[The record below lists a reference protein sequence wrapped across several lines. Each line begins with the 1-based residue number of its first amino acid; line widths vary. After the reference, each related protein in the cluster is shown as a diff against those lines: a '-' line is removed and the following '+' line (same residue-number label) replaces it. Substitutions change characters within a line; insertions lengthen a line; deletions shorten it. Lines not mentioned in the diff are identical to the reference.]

1 MSFDAD
7 TYSRMP
13 HFVSRDTSLTFQQ
26 KIIYCEILNLSQR
39 TGYCYAITDEIC
51 EAVGVPKENSRN
63 IKHQIG
69 ELKKK
74 GLFRI
79 EYVGNERRI
88 FPLRNLKERM
98 DDKNH
103 TLRDDKNHTLKERMG
118 DKNHTQGCYFSHP
131 RGDKNHTLPCTPISV
146 KEERKKREE
155 EEPVCATP
163 PNLQSQTSEYA
174 QLDEPP
180 KPIVARFVLSDH
192 PVSSVAPL
200 PHPSAFAP
208 LMSEPPFF
216 RNFKNTRL
224 TESEYAQLCGEFG
237 TKFVDERLPRFDKT
251 AQFFKGSHYEKL
263 LEWCKKDYDISKDD
277 RLEKKIPPVR
287 NPETRPK
294 IESTSHFRADD
305 AEITQKNRHFTEQF
319 VLREKIIA
327 PFVEILPFGVV
338 CKVPGKLKFMMQ
350 WIEPGFQSQFDGWF
364 RKADLDGS
372 FSFHGVKTH

>member
-1 MSFDAD
+1 MD
-7 TYSRMP
+7 T
-13 HFVSRDTSLTFQQ
+13 Q
-26 KIIYCEILNLSQR
+26 E
-39 TGYCYAITDEIC
+39 G
-51 EAVGVPKENSRN
+51 
-63 IKHQIG
+63 
-69 ELKKK
+69 
-74 GLFRI
+74 
-79 EYVGNERRI
+79 
-88 FPLRNLKERM
+88 
-98 DDKNH
+98 
-103 TLRDDKNHTLKERMG
+103 
-118 DKNHTQGCYFSHP
+118 
-131 RGDKNHTLPCTPISV
+131 
-146 KEERKKREE
+146 RKKEGEE
-155 EEPVCATP
+155 GSVCATP
-163 PNLQSQTSEYA
+163 PNLQSPSSK
-174 QLDEPP
+174 P
-180 KPIVARFVLSDH
+180 KPIVAPLLISK
-192 PVSSVAPL
+192 PPASSVAPL

-251 AQFFKGSHYEKL
+251 AQFFKGSHHEKL
-263 LEWCKKDYDISKDD
+263 LEWCKKDYDISKDE

-294 IESTSHFRADD
+294 IESTSHFHADD

-327 PFVEILPFGVV
+327 PFVEICPFGVV

-372 FSFHGVKTH
+372 FSFHGVKTR